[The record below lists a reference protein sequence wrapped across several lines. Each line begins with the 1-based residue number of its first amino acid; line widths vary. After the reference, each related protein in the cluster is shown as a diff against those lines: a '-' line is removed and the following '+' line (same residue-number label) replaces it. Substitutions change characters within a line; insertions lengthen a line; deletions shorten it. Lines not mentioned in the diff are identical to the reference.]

1 MDARVDGETCWP
13 WSLVDVAVLFGL
25 LDVEGAV
32 VARDGRGAARW
43 ARLQRFKNFRSPR
56 CFPILA
62 ALLFDPAKVDI
73 R

>member
-1 MDARVDGETCWP
+1 MPGEF
-13 WSLVDVAVLFGL
+13 AA
-25 LDVEGAV
+25 GA
-32 VARDGRGAARW
+32 GAAV
-43 ARLQRFKNFRSPR
+43 AGFKNFKSPR

>member
-1 MDARVDGETCWP
+1 VLALV
-13 WSLVDVAVLFGL
+13 LVDVAVLFGL

-32 VARDGRGAARW
+32 VAGMDVEQPGGRDRSE
-43 ARLQRFKNFRSPR
+43 LKNFSAPR

-62 ALLFDPAKVDI
+62 ALLFDLSLVDI